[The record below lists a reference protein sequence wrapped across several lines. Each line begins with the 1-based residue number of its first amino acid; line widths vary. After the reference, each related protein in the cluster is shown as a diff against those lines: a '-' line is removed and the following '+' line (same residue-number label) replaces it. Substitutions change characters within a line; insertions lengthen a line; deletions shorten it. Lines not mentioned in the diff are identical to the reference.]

1 MPRTVIEAMMCS
13 LPVITTNIRGCREVV
28 DNEVTGLVVQ
38 HKNYLELKKALKR
51 MIIDTNLRD
60 KFGRNGQKKALRE
73 YKEEDY
79 VSKQIAV
86 LEKYN

>member
-60 KFGRNGQKKALRE
+60 EFGRNGQKKALRE

>member
-60 KFGRNGQKKALRE
+60 KFGRNGHKKALRE
-73 YKEEDY
+73 YKEDDY